1 MSIYSDPD
9 GWNDWAQSQPQQRK
23 RKDVVYRKGETIRRY
38 RHRTLHIHHPQTEAQ
53 WQKATHARRSK
64 AAKVASRNRA
74 PSYNKGIYANPDG
87 GMSDTWRRR
96 FEWWD
101 QQQRVKE
108 SKSIGVEDMRALLK
122 DDHWEEVCGHTRW
135 KYDRNST
142 IKEFKRYQ
150 MSHRGM
156 Y

>member
-1 MSIYSDPD
+1 MSIYSDPE

-64 AAKVASRNRA
+64 AAKLASRNRA
-74 PSYNKGIYANPDG
+74 PSYGKGIYADPWG
-87 GMSDTWRRR
+87 LTPTQRRQT
-96 FEWWD
+96 EYWQ

-142 IKEFKRYQ
+142 IKEFRRYQ